1 MQGSQDTIASLR
13 QKFPNG
19 APNVRSLSDEQKAWL
34 HMKIQSLA
42 NEVSP
47 SHTIAQLQ
55 KIGKRLSYATECI
68 PDDEMQKMVAFVFDN
83 MVELEHIARK

>member
-13 QKFPNG
+13 QKFSDGMPD
-19 APNVRSLSDEQKAWL
+19 VRSLSDEQKAWL

-83 MVELEHIARK
+83 MAEIEHIARK

>member
-1 MQGSQDTIASLR
+1 MQTPQEAITALR
-13 QKFPNG
+13 QKFSEGMPD
-19 APNVRSLSDEQKAWL
+19 VRSLSDEQKAWL

-83 MVELEHIARK
+83 MAEIEHIARK

>member
-13 QKFPNG
+13 QKFPDG
-19 APNVRSLSDEQKAWL
+19 MPNVRSLSDEQKAWL

-47 SHTIAQLQ
+47 SHTIVQLQ

-83 MVELEHIARK
+83 MAEIEHIARK

>member
-1 MQGSQDTIASLR
+1 MQGSQDTIASLH

-83 MVELEHIARK
+83 MAEIEHIARK

>member
-1 MQGSQDTIASLR
+1 MQGSQGTIASLR
-13 QKFPNG
+13 QKFPDG
-19 APNVRSLSDEQKAWL
+19 KPNVRSLSDEQKAWL

-83 MVELEHIARK
+83 MAEIEHIARK

>member
-1 MQGSQDTIASLR
+1 MQTPQEAITALR

-19 APNVRSLSDEQKAWL
+19 MPNVRSLSDEQKAWL

-68 PDDEMQKMVAFVFDN
+68 PDDEMQKIVAFVFDN

>member
-19 APNVRSLSDEQKAWL
+19 EPNVRSLSDEQKAWL

-47 SHTIAQLQ
+47 SHTITQLQ

-68 PDDEMQKMVAFVFDN
+68 PDDEMQKIVAFVFDN
-83 MVELEHIARK
+83 MVEIEHIARK

>member
-83 MVELEHIARK
+83 MAEIEHIARK

>member
-13 QKFPNG
+13 QKFPDG
-19 APNVRSLSDEQKAWL
+19 MPNVRSLSDVQKAWL

-83 MVELEHIARK
+83 MAEIEHIARK

>member
-13 QKFPNG
+13 QKFPDG
-19 APNVRSLSDEQKAWL
+19 MPNVRSLSDEQKAWL

-83 MVELEHIARK
+83 MAEIEHIARK

>member
-13 QKFPNG
+13 QKFPDG
-19 APNVRSLSDEQKAWL
+19 MPDVHSLSDEQKAWL

-47 SHTIAQLQ
+47 SHTITQLK

-83 MVELEHIARK
+83 MVEIEHIARK